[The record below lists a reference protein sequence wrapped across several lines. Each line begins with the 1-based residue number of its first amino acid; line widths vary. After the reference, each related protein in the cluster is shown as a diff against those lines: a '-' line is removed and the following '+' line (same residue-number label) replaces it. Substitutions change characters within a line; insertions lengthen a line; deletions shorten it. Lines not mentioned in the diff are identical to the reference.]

1 MTLFHRFCFSIA
13 FLGAACLPFAA
24 EAADAGILADGRRS
38 FEARC
43 GGCHGGDGKGGVRAP
58 DIVTPGLV
66 APRSAEE
73 MAALITE
80 GLPDYGMPGLQVHEP
95 ELTALIAF
103 YRAQTAPASE
113 TAAGGDPGKGE
124 ALFGRLCAGCHL
136 RRAGMRMA
144 GPDLS
149 AIGAQKTLNELREAV
164 ARPNASTA
172 QGYAAVDVELA
183 DGGALRGFA
192 RNASNYDLQLQGLD
206 GSLRLLRRAEYRAVR
221 QVGKSLMPEL
231 ELTESQIENLTAY
244 LARLDGS
251 QPQAAREELPG
262 AIGFERILQPAEG
275 EWPTYNGDIRGNRHS
290 RLRQIHAGNVA
301 QLAPAW
307 IFPIDAPRDL
317 EMTPIVVGGVM
328 YATTANKI
336 HALDAA
342 RGREI
347 WTYRRPR
354 VAGVMGD
361 AGRGANRGV
370 AVLGDKVFL
379 ATDHAHMIAVDRLS
393 GRLLWDTEMAD
404 YRLHYGGTLA
414 PLAVKDKVI
423 GGVGGGDEG
432 IRGFLAAYDVE
443 TGEEAWRFWTV
454 PLPGEPLAETWKGGV
469 LPRGCGA
476 TWLTGAY
483 DAELDT
489 LYWPV
494 GNPCPDMNGDDR
506 IGDNLYTDSMLALD
520 PDNGELKW
528 HYQYTPHDEFDWDA
542 NQTPLLLDV
551 EWQGKPRKVLAH
563 ANRNGY
569 FYVLD
574 RVTGEFLRGKPF
586 VEKLTW
592 SSGLDDG
599 GRPVLIPGKRP
610 TPAGNIVCPGLAG
623 ATNWMSPAYHPGT
636 GLFYVQATEGC
647 QIFTKREEIWQPGK
661 QYFGGTAK
669 NVPGEPPQKYLRA
682 LDLAT
687 GDVRWDVKQIGGR
700 GTWGGVLTTDG
711 GLVFYGDD
719 SGAFAALHAQSGEPL
734 WSFQLNVQFRASPM
748 TYSIDGRQ
756 YVAVAAGRNVAVF
769 ALPR

>member
-13 FLGAACLPFAA
+13 LLGAAGLPFAA
-24 EAADAGILADGRRS
+24 AAADAGILADGRRS

-66 APRSAEE
+66 APRGAEE

-80 GLPDYGMPGLQVHEP
+80 GLPDYGMPGLQVPEP

-113 TAAGGDPGKGE
+113 AAAGGDPGKGE

>member
-1 MTLFHRFCFSIA
+1 MTPIHRFTLSIA
-13 FLGAACLPFAA
+13 VLGAVGLTPARSAGD
-24 EAADAGILADGRRS
+24 ADALAAGRRS

-66 APRSAEE
+66 PQRSAEE
-73 MAALITE
+73 MAELITR
-80 GLPDYGMPGLQVHEP
+80 GLPDFGMPGLQVPEP
-95 ELTALIAF
+95 ELAALIAF
-103 YRAQTAPASE
+103 YRTQTAPAYEAVVSGDSE
-113 TAAGGDPGKGE
+113 QGA
-124 ALFGRLCAGCHL
+124 ALFERLCAGCHL
-136 RRAGMRMA
+136 RREGMRMA

-164 ARPNASTA
+164 ASPAASTA
-172 QGYAAVDVELA
+172 KGYAAVDVELA
-183 DGGALRGFA
+183 GGETLRGFS

-206 GSLRLLRRAEYRAVR
+206 GKLRLLRRAEYRSVTP
-221 QVGKSLMPEL
+221 VGKSLMPEMEL
-231 ELTESQIENLTAY
+231 EESEIDNLTAY
-244 LARLDGS
+244 LAKLDGS
-251 QPQAAREELPG
+251 QPKAAQKELLG
-262 AIGFERILQPAEG
+262 ALGFNRILEPAAG

-290 RLRQIHAGNVA
+290 RLQQIHTGNAA

-307 IFPIDAPRDL
+307 IFPIAAPRDL
-317 EMTPIVVGGVM
+317 EMTPIVVEGVM

-354 VAGVMGD
+354 VPGVMGD

-379 ATDHAHMIAVDRLS
+379 ATDHAHLIAVDRLS

-414 PLAVKDKVI
+414 PLVVKDKVI

-454 PLPGEPLAETWKGGV
+454 PLPGEPLAETWQGGV

-476 TWLTGAY
+476 TWLTGTY
-483 DAELDT
+483 DSELDT

-520 PDNGELKW
+520 PDSGELKW

-551 EWQGKPRKVLAH
+551 EWRGKPRKVLAH

-574 RVTGEFLRGKPF
+574 RITGELLRATAF

-592 SSGLDDG
+592 SSGIGGD

-623 ATNWMSPAYHPGT
+623 ATNWMAPAYHPGT

-647 QIFTKREEIWQPGK
+647 QIFTKREEAWQRGK

-687 GDVRWDVKQIGGR
+687 GDVRWEIEQIGGR
-700 GTWGGVLTTDG
+700 GTWSGVLTTDG

-719 SGAFAALHAQSGEPL
+719 SGAFAAVRATDGEPL

-756 YVAVAAGRNVAVF
+756 YVAVAAGRNVVAF
-769 ALPR
+769 ALP

>member
-1 MTLFHRFCFSIA
+1 MTFSHRFVLVLA
-13 FLGAACLPFAA
+13 LLGLAGSPPAAP
-24 EAADAGILADGRRS
+24 AADDGPPADGRRS

-66 APRSAEE
+66 PQRSAEE

-80 GLPDYGMPGLQVHEP
+80 GLPDFGMPGLQAPEP

-103 YRAQTAPASE
+103 YRAQIAPASE
-113 TAAGGDPGKGE
+113 TVASGDPQKGA

-136 RRAGMRMA
+136 RREGMRMA

-149 AIGAQKTLNELREAV
+149 AIGAQKTLNELREAI
-164 ARPNASTA
+164 ADPDASTA
-172 QGYAAVDVELA
+172 EGYAAVDVELA
-183 DGGALRGFA
+183 DGAVLRGFS

-206 GSLRLLRRAEYRAVR
+206 GKLHLLRRAEYRAVR
-221 QVGKSLMPEL
+221 PVGKSLMPAGDL
-231 ELTESQIENLTAY
+231 EEPQIEDLTAY
-244 LARLDGS
+244 LAKLDGS
-251 QPQAAREELPG
+251 QPQEAKQPLPG
-262 AIGFERILQPAEG
+262 AIGFERILRPAEG

-290 RLRQIHAGNVA
+290 SLRQIHAGNA
-301 QLAPAW
+301 DQLAPAW
-307 IFPIDAPRDL
+307 IFPIAAPRDL

-347 WTYRRPR
+347 WTYQRPR
-354 VAGVMGD
+354 VPGVMGD

-379 ATDHAHMIAVDRLS
+379 VTDHAHMIAVDRLS

-414 PLAVKDKVI
+414 PLAVNDKVI

-476 TWLTGAY
+476 TWLTGSY

-506 IGDNLYTDSMLALD
+506 LGDNLYTDSMLALD
-520 PDNGELKW
+520 PNSGELKW

-569 FYVLD
+569 FYLLD
-574 RVTGEFLRGKPF
+574 RVTGELLRGKPF

-592 SSGLDDG
+592 SSGIGAD
-599 GRPVLIPGKRP
+599 GRPMLIPGKRP
-610 TPAGNIVCPGLAG
+610 TPAGNVVCPGLAG

-647 QIFTKREEIWQPGK
+647 QIFTKREEVWQPGK

-669 NVPGEPPQKYLRA
+669 NVPGEPHKKYLRA

-687 GDVRWDVKQIGGR
+687 GDVRWEVEQIGGR

-719 SGAFAALHAQSGEPL
+719 SGAFAALRAEDGKPL

-756 YVAVAAGRNVAVF
+756 YVAVAAGRNVAAF